1 VRLDKLWLT
10 DFRSYESA
18 ELPLAPGLT
27 AILGPNGRGKTNLL
41 EAVGW
46 LATLSSFR
54 GAPNDVLVRAGAASA
69 VLRCEGTVERPGPD
83 GAVAHTG
90 RSLLIEA
97 EIAGS
102 RPRVLVNKQRLARA
116 RDLLGH
122 VRVTVFA
129 PEDLELVKGGPSERR
144 RYLDDLLV
152 SLHPRYDLVR
162 TDVDRVLR
170 QRNALLKQVRGRLDE
185 SAELTLDVFD
195 AKLGAAGEELARL
208 RVALVE
214 RLEPAVRASYAAVA
228 VGADTRAEVGLA
240 HDSAWHGRDGGLTH
254 ALAAARADD
263 LRRGSSTVGPH
274 RDDVALTI
282 GGLPARSHASQ
293 GEQRSLA
300 VALRLASHQVV
311 TETVGMSPVLLLD
324 DIFSE
329 LDPGRCDALLEALPP
344 GQALLTSASGMPP
357 GARPEQVLHVTAT
370 DLPGGGVRSSVVHG
384 PPPGDQR

>member
-1 VRLDKLWLT
+1 MRLDKLWLT

-18 ELPLAPGLT
+18 DLPLAPGLT

-69 VLRCEGTVERPGPD
+69 VLRCEGTVERD
-83 GAVAHTG
+83 GGEAGNAG
-90 RSLLIEA
+90 RSVLIEA
-97 EIAGS
+97 EIVGGRS
-102 RPRVLVNKQRLARA
+102 RVLVNKQRLPRA

-122 VRVTVFA
+122 VRATVFA
-129 PEDLELVKGGPSERR
+129 PEDLELVKGGPAERR
-144 RYLDDLLV
+144 RYLDDVLV

-162 TDVDRVLR
+162 TEADRVLR
-170 QRNALLKQVRGRLDE
+170 QRNALLRQVRGKLDA

-195 AKLGAAGEELARL
+195 AKLADAGEELTRL

-214 RLEPAVRASYAAVA
+214 RLGPAVRGAYAAVA
-228 VGADTRAEVGLA
+228 AGANARAAVGLA
-240 HDSAWHGRDGGLTH
+240 HESAWHGRDGGLAE
-254 ALAAARADD
+254 ALAAARRDD

-274 RDDVALTI
+274 RDDLALTI

-300 VALRLASHQVV
+300 VSLRLGSHHVV
-311 TETVGMSPVLLLD
+311 TETVGMAPVLLLD

-329 LDPGRCDALLEALPP
+329 LDPQRCDALLAALPP
-344 GQALLTSASGMPP
+344 GQALLTSAVGLPP

-370 DLPGGGVRSSVVHG
+370 DLPDGGVRSTVTAA
-384 PPPGDQR
+384 PPPADPGGA